1 MDSVGDKSLLYQII
15 IMPWTLNYQWKVRL
29 NYGEVIGEF
38 AAFDGSR
45 DKGFIFPC
53 YQPPVPCFVYLYLC
67 MCICLLVF
75 VCVFMFLCICSC
87 VLAAF
92 DRRRR
97 IYIS

>member
-38 AAFDGSR
+38 AAFDGSC

-53 YQPPVPCFVYLYLC
+53 YQPPVPCLCICICVFVYLFIGIYVC
-67 MCICLLVF
+67 VYVF
-75 VCVFMFLCICSC
+75 VYL
-87 VLAAF
+87 
-92 DRRRR
+92 
-97 IYIS
+97 